1 MESIVVVTTTL
12 PIEWTTVQIMKL
24 KTKLI
29 SQQLAACVQSDKI
42 NSTYSWEG
50 EIVSEDE
57 WRLTIKT
64 TKKHQD
70 SLISALVENHPYDV
84 PQIIHRLEGTSPEY
98 YNWVKQQV
106 TN

>member
-1 MESIVVVTTTL
+1 MASIVVVSTTL
-12 PIEWTTVQIMKL
+12 PIEWTLQQITEL

-29 SQQLAACVQSDKI
+29 SQQLAACVQSEKI

-64 TKKHQD
+64 TINRQE
-70 SLISALVENHPYDV
+70 SVISTLIENHPYDV
-84 PQIIHRLEGTSPEY
+84 PQIVHRIEQSSSEY
-98 YNWVKQQV
+98 SDWVKQQV
-106 TN
+106 GG

>member
-1 MESIVVVTTTL
+1 MASIVVVTTTL
-12 PIEWTTVQIMKL
+12 PIEWTMQQITEL

-29 SQQLAACVQSDKI
+29 SQQLAACVQSEKI

-64 TKKHQD
+64 TINRQE
-70 SLISALVENHPYDV
+70 SVISTLIENHPYDV
-84 PQIIHRLEGTSPEY
+84 PQIVHRIEQSSSEY
-98 YNWVKQQV
+98 SDWVKQQV
-106 TN
+106 GG

>member
-1 MESIVVVTTTL
+1 MGSIVVVTTTL
-12 PIEWTTVQIMKL
+12 PIEWTKEQILKL
-24 KTKLI
+24 KTNLI

-64 TKKHQD
+64 TKKRQE
-70 SLISALVENHPYDV
+70 SLISAIVEDHPYDV
-84 PQIIHRLEGTSPEY
+84 PQIIHRQEDASPEY
-98 YNWVKQQV
+98 FNWVKQQV
-106 TN
+106 GN

>member
-1 MESIVVVTTTL
+1 MASIVVVTTTL
-12 PIEWTTVQIMKL
+12 PIEWTTQQITEL

-29 SQQLAACVQSDKI
+29 SQQLAACVQSVKI

-64 TKKHQD
+64 TPNRQE
-70 SLISALVENHPYDV
+70 SLISTLVESHPYDV
-84 PQIIHRLEGTSPEY
+84 PQIVHRIEQSSSEY
-98 YNWVKQQV
+98 SDWVKQQV
-106 TN
+106 GE

>member
-1 MESIVVVTTTL
+1 MASIIVVTTTL
-12 PIEWTTVQIMKL
+12 PIEWTTEQIMEL

-50 EIVSEDE
+50 EIVSEEE

-64 TKKHQD
+64 TKKRQEY
-70 SLISALVENHPYDV
+70 LILALVDIHPYDV
-84 PQIIHRLEGTSPEY
+84 PQITHRIEQSSSEY
-98 YNWVKQQV
+98 SNWVKQQV
-106 TN
+106 GN